1 MRTKKTT
8 MLHPSLVVHLVGVVA
23 VAGAV
28 AMALLPTARAFTT
41 SSTTT
46 STTTTTQLPMMIDSI
61 SSESITAAAAAAAAT
76 TVVLSEVA
84 EAGFVPDTNEVI
96 RSGLITLVLG
106 GGLIPA
112 LISANG
118 AMVSTLSGRKGT

>member
-28 AMALLPTARAFTT
+28 AMTLLPTARAFTT

-61 SSESITAAAAAAAAT
+61 SSESITTAAAAAAT

>member
-61 SSESITAAAAAAAAT
+61 SSESITAAAAAAAT

-96 RSGLITLVLG
+96 RSGLITLFLG